1 MTSEMDPIVVVL
13 NRLPV
18 HFRFGLTSGNAQEI
32 AISLMQHSKLMLLDR
47 AARDP
52 LAPTIAVV
60 PADRSSPNSDKS
72 VCGGFNRPP
81 H

>member
-1 MTSEMDPIVVVL
+1 MH
-13 NRLPV
+13 R
-18 HFRFGLTSGNAQEI
+18 
-32 AISLMQHSKLMLLDR
+32 SKLRRAMLLDR

-52 LAPTIAVV
+52 LAPTTAVV
-60 PADRSSPNSDKS
+60 PANLSSPNSDKS